1 MGSVRKVFKKV
12 TKAVKKPVSKITKGI
27 AKGIAK
33 VGKAVIR
40 GVAKIN
46 KKLGPLGTIALSMA
60 MPYALSG
67 LSAGFTNMAA
77 TQGTGVFNTFVRSIG
92 QMGVNVGKGFNAI
105 SGQISKGMSNI
116 TSKITKSFSNIGKG
130 NNIFSRI
137 SNGVKELYS
146 KAKTNF
152 GNTFGKKASAG
163 KVEVFGTGYGPD
175 GPMLMDV
182 TKASEGLI
190 KGTIDA
196 SQLGTQTGGTQGG
209 WFTKS
214 LTSSQK
220 SAQDL
225 VTKTINDSYA
235 DTLSGYSKDAM
246 RFFGDVKKQAIA
258 EGTYINDYQVGEL
271 LKNNGL
277 NQNVAYK
284 DIVADMGDEGTRFL
298 ESNFDIGTSKNY
310 KLVGPPGSNSYEF
323 TGSEMFKTPNGT
335 STISKATKKIKDVA
349 LSKADSL
356 LGNYRDLDN
365 IPEYTYVG
373 NQDMTMNTSMTGT
386 GGTNIEG
393 SGGGTLIANAYGNDV
408 ANDYMNY
415 YKKMNILAST

>member
-105 SGQISKGMSNI
+105 SGQISKGMSSI
-116 TSKITKSFSNIGKG
+116 TNRITKGFSNIGKG

-137 SNGVKELYS
+137 SNGVKNLYS

-152 GNTFGKKASAG
+152 GNTFGKKATTG
-163 KVEVFGTGYGPD
+163 KVEVFGDYGEVIN
-175 GPMLMDV
+175 MDV
-182 TKASEGLI
+182 TKAADALT

-196 SQLGTQTGGTQGG
+196 SQLGTQTAGSQGG

-235 DTLSGYSKDAM
+235 DTLSGYSNDAM

-284 DIVADMGDEGTRFL
+284 GMATDFDEGTRFL
-298 ESNFDIGTSKNY
+298 ESNFDIANSKNY
-310 KLVGPPGSNSYEF
+310 KVLGDGKGYEF
-323 TGSEMFKTPNGT
+323 TGNEMFKTPNGT
-335 STISKATKKIKDVA
+335 STISKRLKESTYKA
-349 LSKADSL
+349 ADSL
-356 LGNYRDLDN
+356 LSGNYKKLDELPDPYM
-365 IPEYTYVG
+365 IAA
-373 NQDMTMNTSMTGT
+373 NQDMTMQTSTAGT
-386 GGTNIEG
+386 GGTDIEG
-393 SGGGTLIANAYGNDV
+393 SSGGQLIANAFGNET

>member
-12 TKAVKKPVSKITKGI
+12 TRAVKKPVSKITKGI

-92 QMGVNVGKGFNAI
+92 QMGVNIGKGFNAI
-105 SGQISKGMSNI
+105 SGQISKGFSNI
-116 TSKITKSFSNIGKG
+116 TGRITKSFSNIGKG

-137 SNGVKELYS
+137 SNGVKNLYT

-163 KVEVFGTGYGPD
+163 KVEVFSGTAD

-182 TKASEGLI
+182 TKAAEGLKSGAI
-190 KGTIDA
+190 K
-196 SQLGTQTGGTQGG
+196 SYQLGEQTAASKSG

-214 LTSSQK
+214 LTESQLQ
-220 SAQDL
+220 AQDL

-235 DTLSGYSKDAM
+235 DTLSGYSENAM
-246 RFFGDVKKQAIA
+246 RFFSDVKKQAIA

-284 DIVADMGDEGTRFL
+284 GMSTDFDKGTRFL
-298 ESNFDIGTSKNY
+298 ESNFDIANSKNY
-310 KLVGPPGSNSYEF
+310 KLSGPPGSNSYKF
-323 TGSEMFKTPNGT
+323 TGEEMFKTPNGT
-335 STISKATKKIKDVA
+335 STISKRLKESTYKA
-349 LSKADSL
+349 ADSL
-356 LGNYRDLDN
+356 LSGNYKKLDEL
-365 IPEYTYVG
+365 PEPYMIAA
-373 NQDMTMNTSMTGT
+373 NQDMTMETSTTGT

-393 SGGGTLIANAYGNDV
+393 SGGGTLIANAYGNEV
-408 ANDYMNY
+408 ANDYINY
-415 YKKMNILAST
+415 YKKMNILANV

>member
-92 QMGVNVGKGFNAI
+92 QMGVNVGNKFSAI
-105 SGQISKGMSNI
+105 SGQISKGMSSI
-116 TSKITKSFSNIGKG
+116 TNRITKSFSNIGKG

-137 SNGVKELYS
+137 SNGAKNLYN

-163 KVEVFGTGYGPD
+163 KVEVFSGTAD

-182 TKASEGLI
+182 TKAAEGLKSGAI
-190 KGTIDA
+190 K
-196 SQLGTQTGGTQGG
+196 SYQLGEQTAASKSG

-214 LTSSQK
+214 LTESQLQ
-220 SAQDL
+220 AQDL

-235 DTLSGYSKDAM
+235 DTLSGYSENAM
-246 RFFGDVKKQAIA
+246 RFFSDVKKQAIA

-284 DIVADMGDEGTRFL
+284 GITTDFDEGTKFL

-349 LSKADSL
+349 FAKADSL
-356 LGNYRDLDN
+356 LGNYRKLDE
-365 IPEYTYVG
+365 IEPYQYVG
-373 NQDMTMNTSMTGT
+373 NQDMTFDTATTGT

-393 SGGGTLIANAYGNDV
+393 SGGGTLIANAYGNEV

-415 YKKMNILAST
+415 YKKMNILANA

>member
-92 QMGVNVGKGFNAI
+92 QMGVNIGKGFNAI

-116 TSKITKSFSNIGKG
+116 TTRISKSFSNIGKG

-137 SNGVKELYS
+137 SNGVKNLYNN
-146 KAKTNF
+146 AKTSF

-163 KVEVFGTGYGPD
+163 KVEVFSPGE
-175 GPMLMDV
+175 GPMLLDV
-182 TKASEGLI
+182 DQAAKSLRA
-190 KGTIDA
+190 GTIQA
-196 SQLGTQTGGTQGG
+196 SDLGTQTAASKSG

-214 LTSSQK
+214 LTESQLQNQK
-220 SAQDL
+220 LITD
-225 VTKTINDSYA
+225 TINKSYA

-246 RFFGDVKKQAIA
+246 RFFSDVKKQAIA

-284 DIVADMGDEGTRFL
+284 GITTDFDEGTRFL
-298 ESNFDIGTSKNY
+298 ESNFDIANSKNY
-310 KLVGPPGSNSYEF
+310 KVLGDGKGYEF
-323 TGSEMFKTPNGT
+323 TGNDMFKTPKGT
-335 STISKATKKIKDVA
+335 STITKKLKDVA
-349 LSKADSL
+349 LAKTESL
-356 LGNYRDLDN
+356 LGNYKKLDE
-365 IPEYTYVG
+365 IEPYVFPG
-373 NQDMTMNTSMTGT
+373 YQEMTMETSMTGT

-393 SGGGTLIANAYGNDV
+393 SGGGTLIANAYGNEV

>member
-67 LSAGFTNMAA
+67 LGQGFANMAA
-77 TQGTGVFNTFVRSIG
+77 TQGTGPFSTFIKSIG
-92 QMGVNVGKGFNAI
+92 QMGVNAGNKFNAI
-105 SGQISKGMSNI
+105 SGQISKGFSNI
-116 TSKITKSFSNIGKG
+116 TGRITKSFSNIGKG

-137 SNGVKELYS
+137 SNGVKNLYNNV
-146 KAKTNF
+146 KTSF
-152 GNTFGKKASAG
+152 GNTFGKKATAG
-163 KVEVFGTGYGPD
+163 KVEVFSPGE
-175 GPMLMDV
+175 GPMLLDV
-182 TKASEGLI
+182 EQAAKSLKA
-190 KGTIDA
+190 GTIQA
-196 SQLGTQTGGTQGG
+196 SDLGTQTAASKSG

-214 LTSSQK
+214 LTESQLQ
-220 SAQDL
+220 SQQVITDA
-225 VTKTINDSYA
+225 INKSYA
-235 DTLSGYSKDAM
+235 DTLGGYSKDAM
-246 RFFGDVKKQAIA
+246 RFFTDVKKQAIA

-284 DIVADMGDEGTRFL
+284 GMVTDFDEGTRFL

-323 TGSEMFKTPNGT
+323 TGNEMFKTPKGT
-335 STISKATKKIKDVA
+335 STITKKLKDVA
-349 LSKADSL
+349 LAKTESL
-356 LGNYRDLDN
+356 LGNYKKLDE
-365 IPEYTYVG
+365 IEPYVFPG
-373 NQDMTMNTSMTGT
+373 YQEMTMETAMTGT

-393 SGGGTLIANAYGNDV
+393 SGGGTLIANAYGNEV

-415 YKKMNILAST
+415 YKKMNILAGT

>member
-105 SGQISKGMSNI
+105 SGQISKGMSSI
-116 TSKITKSFSNIGKG
+116 TNRITKGFSNIGKG

-137 SNGVKELYS
+137 SNGVKNLYNNV
-146 KAKTNF
+146 KTSF
-152 GNTFGKKASAG
+152 GNTFGKKATTG
-163 KVEVFGTGYGPD
+163 KVEVFGDYGEVIN
-175 GPMLMDV
+175 MDV
-182 TKASEGLI
+182 SKAADALS
-190 KGTIDA
+190 KGTIQA
-196 SQLGTQTGGTQGG
+196 SDLGTQTAASKSG

-214 LTSSQK
+214 LTESQLQNQK
-220 SAQDL
+220 VITDA
-225 VTKTINDSYA
+225 INKSYA

-246 RFFGDVKKQAIA
+246 RFFGDVKKRAIA

-284 DIVADMGDEGTRFL
+284 GMVTDFDEGTRFL
-298 ESNFDIGTSKNY
+298 ESNFDIANSKNY
-310 KLVGPPGSNSYEF
+310 KVLGDGKGYEF
-323 TGSEMFKTPNGT
+323 TGNDMFKTTKGK
-335 STISKATKKIKDVA
+335 STITKKLKDVA
-349 LSKADSL
+349 LAKSDSL
-356 LGNYRDLDN
+356 LGNYKELET
-365 IPEYTYVG
+365 IEPFAFPGYE
-373 NQDMTMNTSMTGT
+373 DMTMETSTTGT

-393 SGGGTLIANAYGNDV
+393 AAGGNFIEEVYGAMNANHIK
-408 ANDYMNY
+408 NY
-415 YKKMNILAST
+415 YKKMNILANS

>member
-67 LSAGFTNMAA
+67 LSSGFSAMANTTA
-77 TQGTGVFNTFVRSIG
+77 TGPFSTFVKSIG
-92 QMGVNVGKGFNAI
+92 QIGVDIGSKFSSI
-105 SGQISKGMSNI
+105 TGQIGSKMSSI
-116 TSKITKSFSNIGKG
+116 TNRITKGFSNIGKG

-137 SNGVKELYS
+137 SNGVKNLYN

-163 KVEVFGTGYGPD
+163 KVEVFSGTAD
-175 GPMLMDV
+175 GPILMDIE
-182 TKASEGLI
+182 KASEGLI
-190 KGTIDA
+190 RGTIDA

-235 DTLSGYSKDAM
+235 DTLSGYSENAM
-246 RFFGDVKKQAIA
+246 RFFSDVKKQAIA

-284 DIVADMGDEGTRFL
+284 GITTDFDEGTKFL
-298 ESNFDIGTSKNY
+298 ESNFDIANSKNY
-310 KLVGPPGSNSYEF
+310 KLVGPPGSNNYEF

-335 STISKATKKIKDVA
+335 STISKATKKLKDVA
-349 LSKADSL
+349 FSKADSL
-356 LGNYRDLDN
+356 LSNYRDLDN
-365 IPEYTYVG
+365 IPEYAYVG
-373 NQDMTMNTSMTGT
+373 NQDMTMNTQMSTY
-386 GGTNIEG
+386 GGTNQEG
-393 SGGGTLIANAYGNDV
+393 AGGGELIAQAFGDGV
-408 ANDYMNY
+408 ANEYKNY
-415 YKKMNILAST
+415 YKKMNLTV

>member
-1 MGSVRKVFKKV
+1 
-12 TKAVKKPVSKITKGI
+12 
-27 AKGIAK
+27 
-33 VGKAVIR
+33 
-40 GVAKIN
+40 
-46 KKLGPLGTIALSMA
+46 

-77 TQGTGVFNTFVRSIG
+77 TQGRGVFNTFVRSIG

-116 TSKITKSFSNIGKG
+116 TSRITKSFSNIGKG

-137 SNGVKELYS
+137 SNGVKNLYN

-163 KVEVFGTGYGPD
+163 KVEVFSGTAD

-182 TKASEGLI
+182 TKAAEGLKSGAI
-190 KGTIDA
+190 K
-196 SQLGTQTGGTQGG
+196 SYQLGEQTAASKSG

-235 DTLSGYSKDAM
+235 DTLSGYSENAM
-246 RFFGDVKKQAIA
+246 RFFSDVKKQAIA

-284 DIVADMGDEGTRFL
+284 NIVADIGDEGTRFL

-310 KLVGPPGSNSYEF
+310 KLVGPPGSNNYEF

-393 SGGGTLIANAYGNDV
+393 AGGGELIAKAYGDGV
-408 ANDYMNY
+408 ANEYKNY

>member
-105 SGQISKGMSNI
+105 SGQISKGMSSI
-116 TSKITKSFSNIGKG
+116 TNRITKGFSNIGKG

-137 SNGVKELYS
+137 SNGVKNLYNNV
-146 KAKTNF
+146 KTSF
-152 GNTFGKKASAG
+152 GNTFGKKATTG
-163 KVEVFGTGYGPD
+163 KVEVFGDYGEVIN
-175 GPMLMDV
+175 MDV
-182 TKASEGLI
+182 SKAAKALDAGQI
-190 KGTIDA
+190 TA
-196 SQLGTQTGGTQGG
+196 SQLGEQTAASKSG

-214 LTSSQK
+214 LTESQLQ
-220 SAQDL
+220 SQQVITDA
-225 VTKTINDSYA
+225 INKSYA
-235 DTLSGYSKDAM
+235 DTLNGYSKDAM

-284 DIVADMGDEGTRFL
+284 GMATDFDEGTRFL
-298 ESNFDIGTSKNY
+298 ESNFDIANSKNY
-310 KLVGPPGSNSYEF
+310 KVLGDGKGYEF
-323 TGSEMFKTPNGT
+323 TGNDMFKTTKGK
-335 STISKATKKIKDVA
+335 STITKKLKDVA
-349 LSKADSL
+349 LAKSDSL
-356 LGNYRDLDN
+356 LGNYRELET
-365 IPEYTYVG
+365 IEPFAFPGYE
-373 NQDMTMNTSMTGT
+373 DMTMETSTTGT

-393 SGGGTLIANAYGNDV
+393 AAGGNFIEEVYGAMNANHIK
-408 ANDYMNY
+408 NY
-415 YKKMNILAST
+415 YKKMNILANS

>member
-105 SGQISKGMSNI
+105 SGQISKGMSSI
-116 TSKITKSFSNIGKG
+116 TNRITKGFSNIGKG

-137 SNGVKELYS
+137 SNGVKNLYNNV
-146 KAKTNF
+146 KTSF
-152 GNTFGKKASAG
+152 GNTFGKKATTG
-163 KVEVFGTGYGPD
+163 KVEVFGDYGEVIN
-175 GPMLMDV
+175 MDV
-182 TKASEGLI
+182 SKAAKALDAGQI
-190 KGTIDA
+190 TA
-196 SQLGTQTGGTQGG
+196 SQLGEQTAASKSG

-214 LTSSQK
+214 LTESQLQNQK
-220 SAQDL
+220 VITDA
-225 VTKTINDSYA
+225 INKSYA

-284 DIVADMGDEGTRFL
+284 GMATDFDEGTRFL
-298 ESNFDIGTSKNY
+298 ESNFDIANSKNY
-310 KLVGPPGSNSYEF
+310 KVLGDGKGYEF
-323 TGSEMFKTPNGT
+323 TGNDMFKTTKGK
-335 STISKATKKIKDVA
+335 STITKKLKDVA
-349 LSKADSL
+349 LAKSDSL
-356 LGNYRDLDN
+356 LGNYKELET
-365 IPEYTYVG
+365 IEPFAFPGYE
-373 NQDMTMNTSMTGT
+373 DMTMETGT
-386 GGTNIEG
+386 TGTSGTNIEG
-393 SGGGTLIANAYGNDV
+393 AAGGNFIEEVYGAMNANHIK
-408 ANDYMNY
+408 NY
-415 YKKMNILAST
+415 YKKMNILANS

>member
-92 QMGVNVGKGFNAI
+92 QMGVNVGNKFNAI
-105 SGQISKGMSNI
+105 SGQISKGMSSI
-116 TSKITKSFSNIGKG
+116 TNRITKSFSNIGKG

-137 SNGVKELYS
+137 SNGVKNLYNN
-146 KAKTNF
+146 AKTSF

-163 KVEVFGTGYGPD
+163 KVEVFSPGE
-175 GPMLMDV
+175 GPMLLDV
-182 TKASEGLI
+182 DQAAKSLRA
-190 KGTIDA
+190 GTIQA
-196 SQLGTQTGGTQGG
+196 SDLGTQTAASKSG

-214 LTSSQK
+214 LTESQLQNQK
-220 SAQDL
+220 LITD
-225 VTKTINDSYA
+225 TINKSYA
-235 DTLSGYSKDAM
+235 DTLSGYSNDAM
-246 RFFGDVKKQAIA
+246 RFFSDVKKQAIA

-284 DIVADMGDEGTRFL
+284 GMVTDFDEGTKFL
-298 ESNFDIGTSKNY
+298 ESNFDIANSKNY
-310 KLVGPPGSNSYEF
+310 KVLGDGKGYEF
-323 TGSEMFKTPNGT
+323 TGNDMFKTSKGK
-335 STISKATKKIKDVA
+335 STITKKLKDVA
-349 LSKADSL
+349 LAKSDSL
-356 LGNYRDLDN
+356 LGNYRELET
-365 IPEYTYVG
+365 IEPFAFPGYE
-373 NQDMTMNTSMTGT
+373 DMTMETGTTGT

-393 SGGGTLIANAYGNDV
+393 AAGGNFIEEVYGAMNANHIK
-408 ANDYMNY
+408 NY
-415 YKKMNILAST
+415 YKKMNILSST

>member
-116 TSKITKSFSNIGKG
+116 TSRITKSFSNIGKG

-137 SNGVKELYS
+137 SNGVKNLYT

-152 GNTFGKKASAG
+152 GNTFGKKATAG
-163 KVEVFGTGYGPD
+163 KVEVFSGTAD

-182 TKASEGLI
+182 TKAAEGLA

-196 SQLGTQTGGTQGG
+196 SQLGTQTAGSQSG

-214 LTSSQK
+214 LTQSQLE
-220 SAQDL
+220 SQEVITDA
-225 VTKTINDSYA
+225 INKSYA

-246 RFFGDVKKQAIA
+246 RFFTDVKKQAIA

-284 DIVADMGDEGTRFL
+284 GMATDFDEGTRFL

-310 KLVGPPGSNSYEF
+310 KLVGPPGSNNYEF
-323 TGSEMFKTPNGT
+323 TGSEMFKTPKGT
-335 STISKATKKIKDVA
+335 STITKKIKDVA

-356 LGNYRDLDN
+356 LGNYKKLDELPAPYM
-365 IPEYTYVG
+365 IAA
-373 NQDMTMNTSMTGT
+373 NQDMTMETSMTGT

-415 YKKMNILAST
+415 YKKMNILANA

>member
-105 SGQISKGMSNI
+105 SGQISKGMSGI
-116 TSKITKSFSNIGKG
+116 TNRITKSFSNIGKG

-137 SNGVKELYS
+137 SNGVKNLYT

-152 GNTFGKKASAG
+152 GNTFGKKATAG
-163 KVEVFGTGYGPD
+163 KVEVFGQD
-175 GPMLMDV
+175 GVALMDV
-182 TKASEGLI
+182 EKAADALTR
-190 KGTIDA
+190 GTIDA

-284 DIVADMGDEGTRFL
+284 GMATDFDEGTRFL
-298 ESNFDIGTSKNY
+298 ESNFDIANSKNY
-310 KLVGPPGSNSYEF
+310 KALGDGKGYEF
-323 TGSEMFKTPNGT
+323 TGNDMFKTTKGK
-335 STISKATKKIKDVA
+335 STITKKLKDVA
-349 LSKADSL
+349 LAKSDSL
-356 LGNYRDLDN
+356 LGNYRELET
-365 IPEYTYVG
+365 IEPYAFPGYE
-373 NQDMTMNTSMTGT
+373 DMTMETGT
-386 GGTNIEG
+386 TGTSGTNIEG
-393 SGGGTLIANAYGNDV
+393 AAGGNFIEEVYGAMNANHIK
-408 ANDYMNY
+408 NY
-415 YKKMNILAST
+415 YKKMNILATS

>member
-116 TSKITKSFSNIGKG
+116 TGRITKSFSNIGKG

-137 SNGVKELYS
+137 SNGVKNLYT

-152 GNTFGKKASAG
+152 GNTFGKKATAG

-182 TKASEGLI
+182 TKAAEGI
-190 KGTIDA
+190 TKGTIDA
-196 SQLGTQTGGTQGG
+196 SQLGTQTAGSQSG

-235 DTLSGYSKDAM
+235 DTLSGYSENAM
-246 RFFGDVKKQAIA
+246 RFFSDVKKQAIA

-284 DIVADMGDEGTRFL
+284 GITTDFDEGTKFL
-298 ESNFDIGTSKNY
+298 ESNFDIANSKNY

-323 TGSEMFKTPNGT
+323 TGNDMFKTPKGT
-335 STISKATKKIKDVA
+335 STITKKIKDVA

-356 LGNYRDLDN
+356 LGNYKKLDEVPAPYM
-365 IPEYTYVG
+365 IAA
-373 NQDMTMNTSMTGT
+373 NQDMTMDTSLTGYQ
-386 GGTNIEG
+386 GTNIEG
-393 SGGGTLIANAYGNDV
+393 SAGGQLIANSFGNET

>member
-92 QMGVNVGKGFNAI
+92 QMGVNVGNKFNAI
-105 SGQISKGMSNI
+105 SGQISKGMSSI
-116 TSKITKSFSNIGKG
+116 TNRITKSFSNIGKG

-137 SNGVKELYS
+137 SNGVKNLYN

-163 KVEVFGTGYGPD
+163 KVEVFSGTAD

-182 TKASEGLI
+182 TKAAEGLKSGAI
-190 KGTIDA
+190 K
-196 SQLGTQTGGTQGG
+196 SYQLGEQTAASKSG

-214 LTSSQK
+214 LTESQLQ
-220 SAQDL
+220 AQDL

-235 DTLSGYSKDAM
+235 DTLSGYSENAM
-246 RFFGDVKKQAIA
+246 RFFSDVKKQAIA

-284 DIVADMGDEGTRFL
+284 GMVTDFDEGTKFL
-298 ESNFDIGTSKNY
+298 ESNFDIANSKNY
-310 KLVGPPGSNSYEF
+310 KVLGDGKGYEF
-323 TGSEMFKTPNGT
+323 TGNDMFKTSKGK
-335 STISKATKKIKDVA
+335 STITKKLKDVA
-349 LSKADSL
+349 LAKSDSL
-356 LGNYRDLDN
+356 LGNYRELET
-365 IPEYTYVG
+365 IEPFAFPGYE
-373 NQDMTMNTSMTGT
+373 DMTMETGTTGT

-393 SGGGTLIANAYGNDV
+393 AAGGNFIEEVYGAMNANHIK
-408 ANDYMNY
+408 NY
-415 YKKMNILAST
+415 YKKMNILSST

>member
-116 TSKITKSFSNIGKG
+116 TGRITKSFSNIGKG

-137 SNGVKELYS
+137 SNGVKNLYT

-163 KVEVFGTGYGPD
+163 KVEVFSGTAD
-175 GPMLMDV
+175 GPMLMDIE
-182 TKASEGLI
+182 KASEGLI

-196 SQLGTQTGGTQGG
+196 SQLGTQTAGTDGG

-235 DTLSGYSKDAM
+235 DTLGGYSKDAM
-246 RFFGDVKKQAIA
+246 RFFSDVKKQAIA
-258 EGTYINDYQVGEL
+258 EGTYVNDYQVGEL

-284 DIVADMGDEGTRFL
+284 GITTDFDEGTRFL
-298 ESNFDIGTSKNY
+298 ESNFDIANSKNY
-310 KLVGPPGSNSYEF
+310 KVLGDGKGYEF
-323 TGSEMFKTPNGT
+323 TGNEMFKTPNGK
-335 STISKATKKIKDVA
+335 STISKRLKESTYKA
-349 LSKADSL
+349 ADSL
-356 LGNYRDLDN
+356 LSGNYKKLEE
-365 IPEYTYVG
+365 IPAPYMIAA
-373 NQDMTMNTSMTGT
+373 NQDMTMETSMTGYQ
-386 GGTNIEG
+386 GTNIEG
-393 SGGGTLIANAYGNDV
+393 SAGGQLIAKEYGSDV

>member
-105 SGQISKGMSNI
+105 SGQISKGMSSI
-116 TSKITKSFSNIGKG
+116 TNRITKGFSNIGKG

-137 SNGVKELYS
+137 SNGVKNLYTR
-146 KAKTNF
+146 AKTNF

-163 KVEVFGTGYGPD
+163 KVEVFGDYGEVIN
-175 GPMLMDV
+175 MDV
-182 TKASEGLI
+182 TKAADALTR
-190 KGTIDA
+190 GTIDA

-284 DIVADMGDEGTRFL
+284 GMATDFDEGTRFL
-298 ESNFDIGTSKNY
+298 ESNFDIANSKNY
-310 KLVGPPGSNSYEF
+310 KALGDGKGYEF
-323 TGSEMFKTPNGT
+323 TGNDMFKTTKGK
-335 STISKATKKIKDVA
+335 STITKKLKDVA
-349 LSKADSL
+349 LAKSDSL
-356 LGNYRDLDN
+356 LGNYRELET
-365 IPEYTYVG
+365 IEPYAFPGYE
-373 NQDMTMNTSMTGT
+373 DMTMETGT
-386 GGTNIEG
+386 TGTSGTNIEG
-393 SGGGTLIANAYGNDV
+393 AAGGNFIEEVYGAMNANHIK
-408 ANDYMNY
+408 NY
-415 YKKMNILAST
+415 YKKMNILATS

>member
-116 TSKITKSFSNIGKG
+116 TGRITKSFSNIGKG

-137 SNGVKELYS
+137 SNGVKNLYT

-163 KVEVFGTGYGPD
+163 KVEVFSGTAD
-175 GPMLMDV
+175 GPMLMDIE
-182 TKASEGLI
+182 KASEGLI

-196 SQLGTQTGGTQGG
+196 SQLGTQTAGTDGG

-235 DTLSGYSKDAM
+235 STLEGYSNNAM
-246 RFFGDVKKQAIA
+246 RFFSDVKKQAIA
-258 EGTYINDYQVGEL
+258 EGTYVNDYQVGEL

-284 DIVADMGDEGTRFL
+284 GITTDFDEGTKFL

-323 TGSEMFKTPNGT
+323 TGNEMFKTPKGT
-335 STISKATKKIKDVA
+335 STITKKLKDVA

-356 LGNYRDLDN
+356 LGNYKKLDE
-365 IPEYTYVG
+365 IEPYVFPG
-373 NQDMTMNTSMTGT
+373 YEDMTMETSMTGYQ
-386 GGTNIEG
+386 GTNIEG
-393 SGGGTLIANAYGNDV
+393 SAGGQLIAKEYGSDV

>member
-105 SGQISKGMSNI
+105 SGQISKGMSSI
-116 TSKITKSFSNIGKG
+116 TNRITKSFSNIGKG

-137 SNGVKELYS
+137 SNGVKNLYNNV
-146 KAKTNF
+146 KTSF
-152 GNTFGKKASAG
+152 GNTFGKKATAG
-163 KVEVFGTGYGPD
+163 KVEVFSGTAD

-182 TKASEGLI
+182 TKAAEGLQSGAI
-190 KGTIDA
+190 K
-196 SQLGTQTGGTQGG
+196 SYQLGEQTAASKSG

-214 LTSSQK
+214 LTESQLQ
-220 SAQDL
+220 SQQVITDA
-225 VTKTINDSYA
+225 INKSYA
-235 DTLSGYSKDAM
+235 DTLGGYSENAM
-246 RFFGDVKKQAIA
+246 RFFSDVKKQAIA

-284 DIVADMGDEGTRFL
+284 GMVTDFDEGTKFL
-298 ESNFDIGTSKNY
+298 ESNFDIANSKNY
-310 KLVGPPGSNSYEF
+310 KVLGDGKGYEF
-323 TGSEMFKTPNGT
+323 TGNDMFKTSKGK
-335 STISKATKKIKDVA
+335 STITKKLKDVA
-349 LSKADSL
+349 LAKSDSL
-356 LGNYRDLDN
+356 LGNYRELET
-365 IPEYTYVG
+365 IEPFAFPGYE
-373 NQDMTMNTSMTGT
+373 DMTMETGTTGT

-393 SGGGTLIANAYGNDV
+393 AAGGNFIEEVYGAMNANHIK
-408 ANDYMNY
+408 NY
-415 YKKMNILAST
+415 YKKMNILSST

>member
-92 QMGVNVGKGFNAI
+92 NMGLNVGSKFNAI
-105 SGQISKGMSNI
+105 SGQISKGFSNI
-116 TSKITKSFSNIGKG
+116 TGRITKSFSNIGKG

-137 SNGVKELYS
+137 SNGVKNLYT

-163 KVEVFGTGYGPD
+163 KVEVFSGTAD

-182 TKASEGLI
+182 TKAAEGLQSGAI
-190 KGTIDA
+190 K
-196 SQLGTQTGGTQGG
+196 SYQLGEQTAASKSG

-246 RFFGDVKKQAIA
+246 RFFTDVKKQAIA

-284 DIVADMGDEGTRFL
+284 GMVTDFDEGTRFL
-298 ESNFDIGTSKNY
+298 ESNFDIANSKNY
-310 KLVGPPGSNSYEF
+310 KVLGDGKGYEF
-323 TGSEMFKTPNGT
+323 TGNEMFKTPKGT
-335 STISKATKKIKDVA
+335 STITKKLKDVA
-349 LSKADSL
+349 LAKSDSL
-356 LGNYRDLDN
+356 LGNYRKLDE
-365 IPEYTYVG
+365 IEPYVFPG
-373 NQDMTMNTSMTGT
+373 YEDMTMETAMTGT

-393 SGGGTLIANAYGNDV
+393 SGGGTLIANAYGNEV

>member
-33 VGKAVIR
+33 VGKAVVR

-92 QMGVNVGKGFNAI
+92 QMGVNVGNKFSAI
-105 SGQISKGMSNI
+105 TGQISKGMSNI
-116 TSKITKSFSNIGKG
+116 TGRITKSFSNIGKG

-137 SNGVKELYS
+137 SNGVKNLYT

-152 GNTFGKKASAG
+152 GNTFGKKATAG
-163 KVEVFGTGYGPD
+163 KVEVFGQD
-175 GPMLMDV
+175 GVALMDIE
-182 TKASEGLI
+182 KASEGLI

-196 SQLGTQTGGTQGG
+196 SQLGTQTAGSQSG

-235 DTLSGYSKDAM
+235 DTLGGYSKDAM
-246 RFFGDVKKQAIA
+246 RFFTDVKKQAIA

-284 DIVADMGDEGTRFL
+284 GMVTDFDEGTKFL
-298 ESNFDIGTSKNY
+298 ESNFDIANSKNY
-310 KLVGPPGSNSYEF
+310 KVLGDGKGYEF
-323 TGSEMFKTPNGT
+323 TGNDMFKTPKGT
-335 STISKATKKIKDVA
+335 STITKKLKDVA

-356 LGNYRDLDN
+356 LGNYKKLDE
-365 IPEYTYVG
+365 IPAPYMIAA
-373 NQDMTMNTSMTGT
+373 NQDMTMDTSLTGYQ
-386 GGTNIEG
+386 GTNIEG
-393 SGGGTLIANAYGNDV
+393 SAGGQLIANSFGNET

>member
-105 SGQISKGMSNI
+105 SGQISKGMSSI
-116 TSKITKSFSNIGKG
+116 TNRITKGFSNIGKG

-137 SNGVKELYS
+137 SNGVKNLYS

-152 GNTFGKKASAG
+152 GNTFGKKATAG
-163 KVEVFGTGYGPD
+163 KVEVFGQD
-175 GPMLMDV
+175 GVALMDV
-182 TKASEGLI
+182 EKAADALTR
-190 KGTIDA
+190 GTIDA
-196 SQLGTQTGGTQGG
+196 SQLGTQTAGSQGG

-235 DTLSGYSKDAM
+235 DTLSGYSNDAM

-284 DIVADMGDEGTRFL
+284 GMATDFDEGTRFL
-298 ESNFDIGTSKNY
+298 ESNFDIANSKNY
-310 KLVGPPGSNSYEF
+310 KVLGDGKGYEF
-323 TGSEMFKTPNGT
+323 TGNEMFKTPNGT
-335 STISKATKKIKDVA
+335 STISKRLKESTYKA
-349 LSKADSL
+349 ADSL
-356 LGNYRDLDN
+356 LSGNYKKLDELPDPYM
-365 IPEYTYVG
+365 IAA
-373 NQDMTMNTSMTGT
+373 NQDMTMQTSTAGT
-386 GGTNIEG
+386 GGTDIEG
-393 SGGGTLIANAYGNDV
+393 SSGGQLIANAFGNET

>member
-116 TSKITKSFSNIGKG
+116 TSRITKSFSNIGKG

-137 SNGVKELYS
+137 SNGVKNLYT

-152 GNTFGKKASAG
+152 GNTFGKKATAG
-163 KVEVFGTGYGPD
+163 KVEVFGDYGEVIN
-175 GPMLMDV
+175 MDV
-182 TKASEGLI
+182 TKAADALTR
-190 KGTIDA
+190 GTIDA
-196 SQLGTQTGGTQGG
+196 SQLGTQTAGSQSG

-214 LTSSQK
+214 LTQSQLQSQK
-220 SAQDL
+220 VITDA
-225 VTKTINDSYA
+225 INKSYA
-235 DTLSGYSKDAM
+235 DTLSGYSNDAM
-246 RFFGDVKKQAIA
+246 RFFTDVKKQAIA

-284 DIVADMGDEGTRFL
+284 GMATDFDEGTRFL
-298 ESNFDIGTSKNY
+298 ESNFDIANSKNY
-310 KLVGPPGSNSYEF
+310 KVLGDGKGYEF
-323 TGSEMFKTPNGT
+323 TGNEMFKTPNGT
-335 STISKATKKIKDVA
+335 STISKRLKESTYKA
-349 LSKADSL
+349 ADSL
-356 LGNYRDLDN
+356 LSGNYKKLDELPAPYM
-365 IPEYTYVG
+365 IAA
-373 NQDMTMNTSMTGT
+373 NQDMTMETSMTGT

-415 YKKMNILAST
+415 YKKMNILANA

>member
-105 SGQISKGMSNI
+105 SGQISKGMSSI
-116 TSKITKSFSNIGKG
+116 TNRITKSFSNIGKG

-137 SNGVKELYS
+137 SNGVKNLYT

-163 KVEVFGTGYGPD
+163 KVEVFSGTAD
-175 GPMLMDV
+175 GPILMDIE
-182 TKASEGLI
+182 KASEGLI

-246 RFFGDVKKQAIA
+246 RFFSDVKKQAIA

-284 DIVADMGDEGTRFL
+284 GITTDFDEGTRFL

-310 KLVGPPGSNSYEF
+310 KVLGDGKGYEF
-323 TGSEMFKTPNGT
+323 TGNDMFKTPKGT
-335 STISKATKKIKDVA
+335 STITKKLKDVA

-356 LGNYRDLDN
+356 LGNYRKLDE
-365 IPEYTYVG
+365 IEPYQYVG
-373 NQDMTMNTSMTGT
+373 NQDMTFDTAMTGT

-393 SGGGTLIANAYGNDV
+393 SGGGTLIANAYGNEV

>member
-60 MPYALSG
+60 MPYALQG
-67 LSAGFTNMAA
+67 LGQGFATMAQTQA
-77 TQGTGVFNTFVRSIG
+77 TGPFSTFIKSIG
-92 QMGVNVGKGFNAI
+92 QMGVNAGNKFNAI
-105 SGQISKGMSNI
+105 SGQISKGFSNI
-116 TSKITKSFSNIGKG
+116 TNRITKSFSNIGKG

-137 SNGVKELYS
+137 SNGVKNLYNNV
-146 KAKTNF
+146 KTSF
-152 GNTFGKKASAG
+152 GNTFGKKATAG
-163 KVEVFGTGYGPD
+163 KVEVFSGTAD

-182 TKASEGLI
+182 TKAAEGLQSGAI
-190 KGTIDA
+190 K
-196 SQLGTQTGGTQGG
+196 SYQLGEQTAASKSG

-214 LTSSQK
+214 LTQSQLESQK
-220 SAQDL
+220 VITDA
-225 VTKTINDSYA
+225 INKSYA
-235 DTLSGYSKDAM
+235 DTLSGYSDNAM
-246 RFFGDVKKQAIA
+246 RFFTDVKKQAIA

-284 DIVADMGDEGTRFL
+284 GMVTDFDEGTRFL
-298 ESNFDIGTSKNY
+298 ESNFDIANSKNY
-310 KLVGPPGSNSYEF
+310 KLVGPAGSNSYEF
-323 TGSEMFKTPNGT
+323 TGNEMFKTPKGT
-335 STISKATKKIKDVA
+335 STITKKLKDVA
-349 LSKADSL
+349 LAKTDSL
-356 LGNYRDLDN
+356 LSNYRKLDE
-365 IPEYTYVG
+365 IEPYVFPG
-373 NQDMTMNTSMTGT
+373 YQEMTMETSMTGT

-393 SGGGTLIANAYGNDV
+393 SAGGELIAKEYGDNV

-415 YKKMNILAST
+415 YKKMNILANA

>member
-92 QMGVNVGKGFNAI
+92 QIGVDIGSKFSSI
-105 SGQISKGMSNI
+105 TGQIGSKMSSI
-116 TSKITKSFSNIGKG
+116 TNRITKGFSNIGKG

-137 SNGVKELYS
+137 SNGVKNLYNNV
-146 KAKTNF
+146 KTSF
-152 GNTFGKKASAG
+152 GNTFGKKATAG
-163 KVEVFGTGYGPD
+163 KVEVFSGTAD

-182 TKASEGLI
+182 TKAAEGLQSGAI
-190 KGTIDA
+190 K
-196 SQLGTQTGGTQGG
+196 SYQLGEQTAASKGG

-214 LTSSQK
+214 LTESQLQSQK
-220 SAQDL
+220 VITDA
-225 VTKTINDSYA
+225 INKSYA
-235 DTLSGYSKDAM
+235 DTLGGYSENAM
-246 RFFGDVKKQAIA
+246 RFFSDVKKQAIA

-284 DIVADMGDEGTRFL
+284 GMVTDFDEGTKFL
-298 ESNFDIGTSKNY
+298 ESNFDIANSKNY
-310 KLVGPPGSNSYEF
+310 KVLGDGKGYEF
-323 TGSEMFKTPNGT
+323 TGNEMFKTPKGT
-335 STISKATKKIKDVA
+335 STFTKKLKDVA
-349 LSKADSL
+349 LAKSDSL
-356 LGNYRDLDN
+356 LGNYRKLDE
-365 IPEYTYVG
+365 IEPYVFPG
-373 NQDMTMNTSMTGT
+373 YEDMTMETAMTGT

-393 SGGGTLIANAYGNDV
+393 SGGGELIAKAYGNEV
-408 ANDYMNY
+408 ANDYINY
-415 YKKMNILAST
+415 YKKMNILAS

>member
-116 TSKITKSFSNIGKG
+116 TSRITKSFSNIGKG

-137 SNGVKELYS
+137 SNGVKNLYT

-152 GNTFGKKASAG
+152 GNTFGKKATAG
-163 KVEVFGTGYGPD
+163 KVEVFGNYGEVIN
-175 GPMLMDV
+175 MDV
-182 TKASEGLI
+182 TKAADALRTGA
-190 KGTIDA
+190 IDA
-196 SQLGTQTGGTQGG
+196 SQLGTQTAGSQSG

-220 SAQDL
+220 SAQEL

-235 DTLSGYSKDAM
+235 DTLGGYSKDAM
-246 RFFGDVKKQAIA
+246 RFFTDVKKQAIA

-284 DIVADMGDEGTRFL
+284 GITTDFDEGTRFL
-298 ESNFDIGTSKNY
+298 ESNFDIANSKNY
-310 KLVGPPGSNSYEF
+310 KVLGDGKGYEF
-323 TGSEMFKTPNGT
+323 TGNEMFKTPNGT
-335 STISKATKKIKDVA
+335 STISKRLKESTYKA
-349 LSKADSL
+349 ADSL
-356 LGNYRDLDN
+356 LSGNYKKLDELPAPYM
-365 IPEYTYVG
+365 IAA
-373 NQDMTMNTSMTGT
+373 NQDMTIETSTTGT
-386 GGTNIEG
+386 GGTNIQG
-393 SGGGTLIANAYGNDV
+393 SGGGTLIADAYGNET

>member
-92 QMGVNVGKGFNAI
+92 QMGVNIGKGFNAI

-116 TSKITKSFSNIGKG
+116 TSRITKSFSNIGKG

-137 SNGVKELYS
+137 SNGVKNLYNNV
-146 KAKTNF
+146 KTSF
-152 GNTFGKKASAG
+152 GNTFGKKATAG
-163 KVEVFGTGYGPD
+163 KVEVFSPGE
-175 GPMLMDV
+175 GPMLLDV
-182 TKASEGLI
+182 DQAAKSLRA
-190 KGTIDA
+190 GTIQA
-196 SQLGTQTGGTQGG
+196 SDLGTQTAASKGG

-214 LTSSQK
+214 LTESQLQNQK
-220 SAQDL
+220 LITD
-225 VTKTINDSYA
+225 TINKSYA
-235 DTLSGYSKDAM
+235 DTLGGYSNDAM
-246 RFFGDVKKQAIA
+246 RFFSDVKKQAIA

-284 DIVADMGDEGTRFL
+284 GIATDFDEGTRFL
-298 ESNFDIGTSKNY
+298 ESNFDIANSKNY
-310 KLVGPPGSNSYEF
+310 KVLGDGKGYEF
-323 TGSEMFKTPNGT
+323 TGNEMFKTPKGT
-335 STISKATKKIKDVA
+335 STISKKLKDVA

-356 LGNYRDLDN
+356 LGNYKKLDELPAPYM
-365 IPEYTYVG
+365 IAA
-373 NQDMTMNTSMTGT
+373 NQDMTMETSMTGT

-393 SGGGTLIANAYGNDV
+393 SAGGQLIAKEYGNEV

-415 YKKMNILAST
+415 YKKMNILANA

>member
-105 SGQISKGMSNI
+105 SGQISKGMSSI
-116 TSKITKSFSNIGKG
+116 TNRITKSFSNIGKG

-137 SNGVKELYS
+137 SNGVKNLYNN
-146 KAKTNF
+146 AKTSF

-163 KVEVFGTGYGPD
+163 KVEVFSPGE
-175 GPMLMDV
+175 GPMLLDV
-182 TKASEGLI
+182 DQAAKSLRA
-190 KGTIDA
+190 GTIQA
-196 SQLGTQTGGTQGG
+196 SDLGTQTAASKSG

-214 LTSSQK
+214 LTESQLQNQK
-220 SAQDL
+220 LITD
-225 VTKTINDSYA
+225 TINKSYA
-235 DTLSGYSKDAM
+235 DTLSGYSNDAM
-246 RFFGDVKKQAIA
+246 RFFSDVKKQAIA

-284 DIVADMGDEGTRFL
+284 GMVTDFDEGTKFL
-298 ESNFDIGTSKNY
+298 ESNFDIANSKNY
-310 KLVGPPGSNSYEF
+310 KVLGDGKGYEF

-335 STISKATKKIKDVA
+335 STISKTTKKLKDVA
-349 LSKADSL
+349 FAKADSL
-356 LGNYRDLDN
+356 LGNYRELET
-365 IPEYTYVG
+365 IEPFAFPGYE
-373 NQDMTMNTSMTGT
+373 DMTMETGTTGT

-393 SGGGTLIANAYGNDV
+393 AAGGNFIEEVYGAMNANHIK
-408 ANDYMNY
+408 NY
-415 YKKMNILAST
+415 YKKMNILSST

>member
-92 QMGVNVGKGFNAI
+92 QMGVNIGKGFNAI

-116 TSKITKSFSNIGKG
+116 TSRITKSFSNIGKG

-137 SNGVKELYS
+137 SNGVKNLYT

-152 GNTFGKKASAG
+152 GNTFGKKATAG
-163 KVEVFGTGYGPD
+163 KVEVFGQD
-175 GPMLMDV
+175 GVALMDV
-182 TKASEGLI
+182 EKAADALTR
-190 KGTIDA
+190 GTIDA
-196 SQLGTQTGGTQGG
+196 SQLGTQTAGSQSG

-246 RFFGDVKKQAIA
+246 RFFTDVKKQAIA

-284 DIVADMGDEGTRFL
+284 GMVTDFDEGTRFL
-298 ESNFDIGTSKNY
+298 ESNFDIANSKNY
-310 KLVGPPGSNSYEF
+310 KVLGDGKGYEF
-323 TGSEMFKTPNGT
+323 TGNDMFKTPNGT
-335 STISKATKKIKDVA
+335 STISKRLKESTYKA
-349 LSKADSL
+349 ADSL
-356 LGNYRDLDN
+356 LSGNYKKLEEL
-365 IPEYTYVG
+365 PEPYMIAA
-373 NQDMTMNTSMTGT
+373 NQDMTMETSTTGT

-393 SGGGTLIANAYGNDV
+393 SGGGTLIANAYGNEV
-408 ANDYMNY
+408 ANDYINY
-415 YKKMNILAST
+415 YKKMNILANV

>member
-12 TKAVKKPVSKITKGI
+12 TRAVKKPVSKITKGI

-67 LSAGFTNMAA
+67 LSSGFSAMANTTA
-77 TQGTGVFNTFVRSIG
+77 TGPFSTFVKSIG
-92 QMGVNVGKGFNAI
+92 QIGVDIGSKFSSI
-105 SGQISKGMSNI
+105 TGQIGSKMSSI
-116 TSKITKSFSNIGKG
+116 TNRITKGFSNIGKG

-137 SNGVKELYS
+137 SNGVKNLYN

-163 KVEVFGTGYGPD
+163 KIEVFSGTAD

-182 TKASEGLI
+182 TKAAEGLKSGAI
-190 KGTIDA
+190 K
-196 SQLGTQTGGTQGG
+196 SYQLGEQTAASKSG

-214 LTSSQK
+214 LTESQLQ
-220 SAQDL
+220 AQDL
-225 VTKTINDSYA
+225 VTKTINDAYA
-235 DTLSGYSKDAM
+235 DTLSGYSENAM
-246 RFFGDVKKQAIA
+246 RFFSDVKKQAIA

-284 DIVADMGDEGTRFL
+284 GITTDFDEGTKFL

-310 KLVGPPGSNSYEF
+310 KLVGPPGSNNYEF

-356 LGNYRDLDN
+356 LGNYRDLNN

-373 NQDMTMNTSMTGT
+373 NQDMTMSTQMSNYS
-386 GGTNIEG
+386 GTNQEG
-393 SGGGTLIANAYGNDV
+393 AGGGELIAQAFGDGV
-408 ANDYMNY
+408 ANEYKNY
-415 YKKMNILAST
+415 YKKMNLTVL

>member
-105 SGQISKGMSNI
+105 SGQISKGISNI
-116 TSKITKSFSNIGKG
+116 TGRITKSFSNIGKG

-137 SNGVKELYS
+137 SNGVKNLYT

-163 KVEVFGTGYGPD
+163 KVEVFSGTAD

-182 TKASEGLI
+182 TKAAEGLQSGAI
-190 KGTIDA
+190 K
-196 SQLGTQTGGTQGG
+196 SYQLGEQTAASKSG

-214 LTSSQK
+214 LTESQLQ
-220 SAQDL
+220 SQQVITDA
-225 VTKTINDSYA
+225 INKSYA
-235 DTLSGYSKDAM
+235 DTLGGYSKDAM
-246 RFFGDVKKQAIA
+246 RFFTDVKKQAIA

-284 DIVADMGDEGTRFL
+284 GMVTDFDEGTRFL
-298 ESNFDIGTSKNY
+298 ESNFDIANSKNY
-310 KLVGPPGSNSYEF
+310 KVLGDGKGYEF
-323 TGSEMFKTPNGT
+323 TGNEMFKTPNGK
-335 STISKATKKIKDVA
+335 STISKRLKESTYKA
-349 LSKADSL
+349 ADSL
-356 LGNYRDLDN
+356 LSGNYKKLDE
-365 IPEYTYVG
+365 IPEPYMIAA
-373 NQDMTMNTSMTGT
+373 NQDMTMDTSLTGYQ
-386 GGTNIEG
+386 GTNIEG
-393 SGGGTLIANAYGNDV
+393 SAGGQLIANSFGNET